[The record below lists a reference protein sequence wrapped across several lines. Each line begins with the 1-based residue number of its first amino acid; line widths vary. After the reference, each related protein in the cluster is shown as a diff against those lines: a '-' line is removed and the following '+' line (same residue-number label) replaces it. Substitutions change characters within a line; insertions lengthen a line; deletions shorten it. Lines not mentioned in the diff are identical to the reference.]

1 MSLGQKDNVL
11 IICYSFPPHPGIGG
25 RRWAKFS
32 KILSA
37 KGYEIFVVGA
47 NNFSSSTSFW
57 SKDVEK
63 AKINI
68 TTFNFQFQRIIKY
81 PKSILEKL
89 ARKIVLSFL
98 NITKYNANIITSLPN
113 KNVWNSIS
121 DLIVK
126 EKIKKVIVSG
136 DPYLFYYASNLKKKL
151 DFELILD
158 YRDLW
163 NDHTF
168 YDTKVKLSTRQK
180 RYFELAENFG
190 VNNCDKIIFVDE
202 YIKSVVE
209 KRITSKTVST
219 FVIHNGFDKDD
230 LENGGNEKTQNE
242 VINIFFAGSISSDL
256 NNALIEF
263 VSAFEKLSKVDPTLY
278 SKFFISI
285 FGEMD
290 SALVVEI
297 AGFKLANLNIKSKTL
312 NIGEYYQQL
321 KKIDIGLVILSDEY
335 KNSFVTKFTDYL
347 FYEKYIAVLGFKGYF
362 TDYVEKQKIGLG
374 FDASDPVTFFRN
386 LLDSYNNRK
395 IISANEKEK
404 FDLDFLT
411 QKLIREVIEN

>member
-1 MSLGQKDNVL
+1 MSLGQKDKVL

-37 KGYEIFVVGA
+37 KGYEVFVAGA
-47 NNFSSSTSFW
+47 YNFSRSASFW

-63 AKINI
+63 AKIKI
-68 TTFNFQFQRIIKY
+68 KTFKFKFQRIIKY
-81 PKSILEKL
+81 PNSIPEKL
-89 ARKIVLSFL
+89 ARKIVLAFL
-98 NITKYNANIITSLPN
+98 NSTKFNPNIITSLPN
-113 KNVWNSIS
+113 NSVWKSIS

-136 DPYLFYYASNLKKKL
+136 DPYLFYYASKLKKKL
-151 DFELILD
+151 DFELTLD

-180 RYFELAENFG
+180 QYFELAENFA

-219 FVIHNGFDKDD
+219 FVIHNGFDKNDLKTIDD
-230 LENGGNEKTQNE
+230 KKTQNE
-242 VINIFFAGSISSDL
+242 VINIFFAGSVSSDL
-256 NNALIEF
+256 NAALIEF
-263 VSAFEKLSKVDPTLY
+263 VSAFEKLSKIDPTLY
-278 SKFFISI
+278 NKFFISI

-290 SALVVEI
+290 HALVREI
-297 AGFKLANLNIKSKTL
+297 AEFKLANLNIKNKTL
-312 NIGEYYQQL
+312 SIDEYYEQL
-321 KKIDIGLVILSDEY
+321 KRIDIGLVILSDEY
-335 KNSFVTKFTDYL
+335 RNSFVTKFTDYL
-347 FYEKYIAVLGFKGYF
+347 FYEKYIAVLGFRGYF
-362 TDYVEKQKIGLG
+362 TDYVEKQNIGLG
-374 FDASDPVTFFRN
+374 FDASDPVTFFKN
-386 LLDSYNNRK
+386 LLDSYNNRN

-404 FDLDFLT
+404 FDLDSLT
-411 QKLIREVIEN
+411 QKLIREVIEQ

>member
-1 MSLGQKDNVL
+1 MSLGQKDKVL

-32 KILSA
+32 KTLSA
-37 KGYEIFVVGA
+37 KGYEIFIVGA
-47 NNFSSSTSFW
+47 NNFSNSTSFW

-63 AKINI
+63 AKIKI
-68 TTFNFQFQRIIKY
+68 KTFNFQFQKIIKY
-81 PKSILEKL
+81 PNSIFEKI
-89 ARKIVLSFL
+89 ARKVVLSFL
-98 NITKYNANIITSLPN
+98 KRTKYNASIITSLPN
-113 KNVWNSIS
+113 KNVWNSIK

-136 DPYLFYYASNLKKKL
+136 DPYLFYYASKLKNEL
-151 DFELILD
+151 DFDLTLD

-168 YDTKVKLSTRQK
+168 YDTKVTLSNKQK
-180 RYFELAENFG
+180 QYFELAENFA
-190 VNNCDKIIFVDE
+190 VNNCDKIVFVDE
-202 YIKSVVE
+202 YIQSVVQ

-230 LENGGNEKTQNE
+230 LKKGANERNQNE
-242 VINIFFAGSISSDL
+242 IINIFFAGSISSDL
-256 NNALIEF
+256 NTALIEF
-263 VSAFEKLSKVDPTLY
+263 VSAFEKLSKKDPTLY

-290 SALVVEI
+290 RALVLEI
-297 AGFKLANLNIKSKTL
+297 AEFKLVNLNIESKTL
-312 NIGEYYQQL
+312 NIDEYYEQL
-321 KKIDIGLVILSDEY
+321 RKIDIGLVILSDEY

-347 FYEKYIAVLGFKGYF
+347 FYEKYIAVLGFRGYF
-362 TDYVEKQKIGLG
+362 TEYVEKQNIGLG
-374 FDASDPVTFFRN
+374 FDASDPITFFKN

-404 FDLDFLT
+404 FDLDSLT
-411 QKLIREVIEN
+411 QKLIMEVIEN

>member
-1 MSLGQKDNVL
+1 MSLGQKDKVL

-32 KILSA
+32 KTLSA
-37 KGYEIFVVGA
+37 KGYEIFIVGA
-47 NNFSSSTSFW
+47 SNFSNSTSFW

-63 AKINI
+63 EKIKI
-68 TTFNFQFQRIIKY
+68 KTFEFKFQKIIKY
-81 PKSILEKL
+81 PKSVLEKFV
-89 ARKIVLSFL
+89 RKIVLSVI
-98 NITKYNANIITSLPN
+98 NITKYNADIITSLPN
-113 KNVWNSIS
+113 KNVWNGIS
-121 DLIVK
+121 DLIEK

-136 DPYLFYYASNLKKKL
+136 DPYLFYYASKLKKKL
-151 DFELILD
+151 DFELTLD

-168 YDTKVKLSTRQK
+168 YDTKVKLSARQK
-180 RYFELAENFG
+180 QYFELAENFA

-230 LENGGNEKTQNE
+230 LAAGVNEKTQNE
-242 VINIFFAGSISSDL
+242 VINVFFAGSISSDL
-256 NNALIEF
+256 NAALIEF
-263 VSAFEKLSKVDPTLY
+263 VSAFEKLSKIDSSLY
-278 SKFFISI
+278 NKFFISI

-290 SALVVEI
+290 HALVRKI
-297 AGFKLANLNIKSKTL
+297 AEFKLANLNIENKTL
-312 NIGEYYQQL
+312 NIGEYYEQL

-362 TDYVEKQKIGLG
+362 TEYVEKQNIGLG
-374 FDASDPVTFFRN
+374 FDASDPVTFFKN
-386 LLDSYNNRK
+386 LRDSYNNRK

-404 FDLDFLT
+404 FDLHVLT